1 MNGSNC
7 DLWTVTREYQCTDD
21 ASLAGNFNLSK

>member
-7 DLWTVTREYQCTDD
+7 NLWTVTREYQCTDD
-21 ASLAGNFNLSK
+21 ASFAGNLAK